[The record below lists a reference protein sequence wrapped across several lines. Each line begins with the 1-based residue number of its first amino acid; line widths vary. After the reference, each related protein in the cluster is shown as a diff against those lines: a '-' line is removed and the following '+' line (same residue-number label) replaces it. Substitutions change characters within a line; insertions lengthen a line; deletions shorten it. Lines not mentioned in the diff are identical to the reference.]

1 MLKRYAFILSCVL
14 LSFFITDVMAGGLRG
29 RVVDEKDNPVPGV
42 SIFIA
47 ELITGTTTNND
58 GVYEVR
64 LTAGNYN
71 LSVQSLGFSRQDFT
85 VSVEPEK
92 WIELNVVLRPVAFQ
106 IREVRVYSGGEDP
119 AYAMMRKAIG
129 LAPYYLRQA
138 RSYEAEVYLRGS
150 LRMDR
155 VPRLLGLEVNGERLK
170 SGQSFAAES
179 LNRIRFAAPDTFHHT
194 VLHSRSSF
202 SFGEEASPI
211 GYITSSV
218 YDPSNEMFISPLSPQ
233 AMRHYRFRYE
243 GFIDDRGL
251 IINRIRVIPRRKS
264 QQLLEGEL
272 FLVEGYWNVHSLDF
286 TLNPFFGKVRMQQVF
301 APVLGDIWLPI
312 NHRFD
317 VDLSTMGVK
326 GRFDYVGSVKYLT
339 VEPDQTIARPST
351 LTQVDLAR
359 MDAANVMPVEQPVS
373 KNQQQIERIL
383 EKEEM
388 SNRDMIRLAA
398 LVEKEASV
406 NERSREVPLRI
417 EGRYRIDFQ
426 KDSIRRDSLF
436 WSGIRPVPLT
446 NTEHR
451 SFARGDSLLALT
463 KASNNNDTL
472 NAKSWFAN
480 TRKMI
485 LYGGSIPR
493 TGPNQFQYN
502 GLVDFSAIGFNAV
515 DGWRYAQQAGFI
527 WGKDSLS
534 QLKAEASLGYAFAR
548 KSLFGRVAVSQWYA
562 PLRRGVLKL
571 EAGSGAS
578 DFKGDAGLFP
588 LVNMASSLLFKEN
601 YSRYYD
607 HDFVLLTNQI
617 DLVNGF
623 VVDASMAYHRFAP
636 LQNQTNYS
644 FFKRSSQYHPNQV
657 VHTWASDAH
666 FKAQDAFVSRVELSY
681 TPLHH
686 YMLRN
691 GRKVML
697 HSKYPTFVLGAEH
710 GASLFASSSDYL
722 LLEGGISKR
731 SGFTFQPA
739 LSWAVNAGLFLRNN
753 NMHFSRFKHF
763 AGSAA
768 PLVVGNGMGSLYL
781 VDDYEMSTA
790 RNYLKADLLYSTPW
804 LALKYLPLFSNRL
817 WNEDLSFTYLHT
829 PERPHY
835 VQVGYGISRIFMVGG
850 LGIYAGFDKG
860 RYQHLGLQVTF
871 SGF

>member
-1 MLKRYAFILSCVL
+1 MLKRYAFILLCAL

-29 RVVDEKDNPVPGV
+29 RVVDEQDNPVPGV

-47 ELITGTTTNND
+47 ELITGTSTNND

-71 LSVQSLGFSRQDFT
+71 LSIQSLGFSRQDFKI
-85 VSVEPEK
+85 SVEQEK

-106 IREVRVYSGGEDP
+106 IREVRIYSGGEDP

-150 LRMDR
+150 LMMDR

-218 YDPSNEMFISPLSPQ
+218 YDPSNEMFISPLSSQ

-243 GFIDDRGL
+243 GFIEDGDL

-272 FLVEGYWNVHSLDF
+272 FLVDGFWNVHSLDF

-301 APVLGDIWLPI
+301 APVRGDIWLPI
-312 NHRFD
+312 NHRFN

-339 VEPDQTIARPST
+339 VEPDQTIARPS
-351 LTQVDLAR
+351 LLAQADPDRVDAS
-359 MDAANVMPVEQPVS
+359 NEIPVEVPPS

-417 EGRYRIDFQ
+417 EGRYRFDFQ
-426 KDSIRRDSLF
+426 NDSIRRDSLF
-436 WSGIRPVPLT
+436 WSNIRPVPLT
-446 NTEHR
+446 ITEHR

-463 KASNNNDTL
+463 KASTSSDTL
-472 NAKSWFAN
+472 GAKSRFAA
-480 TRKMI
+480 TRKLI
-485 LYGGSIPR
+485 LYGGSIPAAR
-493 TGPNQFQYN
+493 QNQFQYG
-502 GLVDFSAIGFNAV
+502 GLIDFSAIGFNPV
-515 DGWRYAQQAGFI
+515 DGWRYRQQTGFVLR
-527 WGKDSLS
+527 KDSAY

-548 KSLFGRVAVSQWYA
+548 RALFGRLVLSQRYA
-562 PLRRGVLKL
+562 PLHRGIIQL
-571 EAGSGAS
+571 EAGSGTS
-578 DFKGDAGLFP
+578 DYKGDAGLFP

-601 YSRYYD
+601 YTRYYG
-607 HDFVLLTNQI
+607 HDFVSLTNQI
-617 DLVNGF
+617 DLMNGL
-623 VVDASMAYHRFAP
+623 VVDANVAYHRFAP

-644 FFKRSSQYHPNQV
+644 FFNTSRQYHPNQV
-657 VHTWASDAH
+657 NHSWASDEH
-666 FKAQDAFVSRVELSY
+666 FKAQDAFVSKLELSY
-681 TPLHH
+681 TPQHH

-697 HSKYPTFVLGAEH
+697 HSKYPTFKVGAEH
-710 GASLFASSSDYL
+710 GASLFGSSSDYFL
-722 LLEGGISKR
+722 VEGGISKQ
-731 SGFTFQPA
+731 SDFTFQPS
-739 LSWAVNAGLFLRNN
+739 LSWGVSGGLFLRNN
-753 NMHFSRFKHF
+753 KMHFSRFKHF

-768 PLVVGNGMGSLYL
+768 PFVVGSGMGALYL
-781 VDDYEMSTA
+781 VDDYELSTA
-790 RNYLKADLLYSTPW
+790 SHFLKGDLLYSTPW
-804 LALKYLPLFSNRL
+804 LALKYLPIFSNRL
-817 WNEDLSFTYLHT
+817 WNEDVSLSYLHT

-835 VQVGYGISRIFMVGG
+835 VQVGYGISRIFMVGSLG
-850 LGIYAGFDKG
+850 LYAGFDKG
-860 RYQHLGLQVTF
+860 RYQHLGLRVSI